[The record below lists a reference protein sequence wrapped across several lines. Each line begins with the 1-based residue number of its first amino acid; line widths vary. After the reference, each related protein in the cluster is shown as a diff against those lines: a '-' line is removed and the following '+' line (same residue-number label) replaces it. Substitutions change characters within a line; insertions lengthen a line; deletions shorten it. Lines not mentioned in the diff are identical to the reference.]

1 MYSGPAKIGDLLHLR
16 TCTTRDAPQGT
27 ILLNSPEMITVH
39 YEVGTAMLGL
49 NRPGPLHVKD
59 HPGHQIESSINL
71 IDRYISQMVA
81 I

>member
-1 MYSGPAKIGDLLHLR
+1 
-16 TCTTRDAPQGT
+16 
-27 ILLNSPEMITVH
+27 
-39 YEVGTAMLGL
+39 MLGL